1 MSFADHQDFL
11 PTKEELKEKEINRRI
26 REIKE
31 RVRQESSRKISTYEL
46 GNYFMQELDAL
57 ERYLRNAEYFK
68 A

>member
-11 PTKEELKEKEINRRI
+11 PTEEEVAKIVKEKDLNKRI

-31 RVRQESSRKISTYEL
+31 RVRGESSRKISTYEL

-57 ERYLRNAEYFK
+57 EKYLRNVL
-68 A
+68 